1 MSPAVALTF
10 VTDPAITLTILMG
23 PAGAVILITSL
34 VVTPIPVTSPTLQAE
49 NQTVP
54 VSVVPLSKM
63 EKCLQKSEHLAKRR
77 AYKFGEEEDEDG
89 VGPSQKQEEEEQTE
103 TT

>member
-1 MSPAVALTF
+1 MSPEISWMFL
-10 VTDPAITLTILMG
+10 TDPVVTLALVMG
-23 PAGAVILITSL
+23 SAGDTNLTTSPL
-34 VVTPIPVTSPTLQAE
+34 VTPIPVTSPTLQAE

-63 EKCLQKSEHLAKRR
+63 EKCLQKSEHLAKRK